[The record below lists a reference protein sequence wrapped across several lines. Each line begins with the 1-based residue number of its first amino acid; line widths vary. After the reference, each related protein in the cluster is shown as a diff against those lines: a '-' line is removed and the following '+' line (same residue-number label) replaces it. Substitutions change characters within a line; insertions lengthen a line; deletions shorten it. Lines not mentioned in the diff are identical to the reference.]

1 MEKSMETW
9 ILTHESILHDLA
21 YLNRSKTL
29 FSLIAATVYI
39 TLEGALR
46 TLVQE
51 LPETFEVKV
60 PGPCKGFIYFLS
72 LKEPPST
79 KGGLH

>member
-1 MEKSMETW
+1 MTW
-9 ILTHESILHDLA
+9 HISTGQRL
-21 YLNRSKTL
+21 L
-29 FSLIAATVYI
+29 FSLTAVTVYI

-51 LPETFEVKV
+51 LPETCEAKV
-60 PGPCKGFIYFLS
+60 PGPCESFIYFLS

-79 KGGLH
+79 KGCLH

>member
-1 MEKSMETW
+1 MKASCMIWHISTGQR
-9 ILTHESILHDLA
+9 LF
-21 YLNRSKTL
+21 

-51 LPETFEVKV
+51 LPETFEVKI
-60 PGPCKGFIYFLS
+60 PGPCKDFIYFLS

-79 KGGLH
+79 KGCLH